1 MKSLSQPH
9 HWHIFCRVIDNFGD
23 IGVCWR
29 LAKQLN
35 QQFGQQVNLWVDDL
49 ASFKAICPEVD
60 TASAEQQINE
70 IKIWHWQE
78 LLPAIG
84 VIALETA
91 DVVIEAFGCEL
102 PGVALQAMR
111 QQAIQPV
118 WLNLEYLSAEEWVEG
133 MHTLPSPV
141 HGMTKYFFFP
151 GFTDK
156 TGGVL
161 WEPELLA
168 LSEKMQRVEARAAL
182 FAQLGVAQ
190 ELASHTVQ
198 ISLFAYENS
207 QVNALLNTLQYYVEP
222 VHLLVPQGRVSHAV
236 YAWLGQELKLGES
249 FTKDSLT
256 VSALPFMSQSL
267 YDQLLATCQLNF
279 VRGEESFVRAQ
290 MLGLPMIW
298 HIYQQQDEV
307 HLDKLSAFLQVY
319 LADCDEA
326 SKLFIRQA
334 FLTWNIPSLSNEWAG
349 LLGHLALWQ
358 QHAKAWQLRQQAH
371 GSLAEN
377 LVKFIQTRYSASHF
391 LNN

>member
-1 MKSLSQPH
+1 MEHTLSPRQ
-9 HWHIFCRVIDNFGD
+9 WHIFCRVIDNFGD

-29 LAKQLN
+29 LAKQLS
-35 QQFGQQVNLWVDDL
+35 QQFEMHVNLWVDDL
-49 ASFKAICPEVD
+49 ASFQAICPD
-60 TASAEQQINE
+60 INTAQAEQDVLK
-70 IKIWHWQE
+70 IKIWRWQDA
-78 LLPAIG
+78 LPEAG
-84 VIALETA
+84 LKALETA

-102 PGVALQAMR
+102 PEVALQAMR
-111 QQAIQPV
+111 QQVIQPV
-118 WLNLEYLSAEEWVEG
+118 WLNLEYLSAEAWVEG

-161 WEPELLA
+161 WEPELLT
-168 LSEKMQRVEARAAL
+168 LPEKMQHIEARAAL

-207 QVNALLNTLQYYVEP
+207 QVDALLNALQYYVEP

-298 HIYQQQDEV
+298 HIYQQQDDV

-334 FLTWNIPSLSNEWAG
+334 FLTWNTPSLSNEWAG
-349 LLGHLALWQ
+349 LFNHLASWQ
-358 QHAKAWQLRQQAH
+358 THAKAWQLKQRGY

-377 LVKFIQTRYSASHF
+377 LVKFVQTRYSASHF